1 MMLEVAF
8 NICTTNKQLVCSNS

>member
-8 NICTTNKQLVCSNS
+8 NICTTNEQLVCSNR